1 MAYGDPGAGGD
12 LSDWGGGTSGG
23 GGPDPW
29 DPDPEDYRPR
39 ASRTP
44 TDYEAEAS
52 ASTLERF
59 VPPSPPPRDQ
69 GVGSLLGDAGQ
80 RIKDYMS
87 ENWMPNRN
95 LKNPWATALGAIT
108 EVPANILAAMFGV
121 PADFQFFSNEDLLGT
136 ATQPPGVKFGIPGI
150 VQAQLSGKGLEGIGS
165 FFGNQPLSV
174 DLGGTVKGT
183 GGSDLPT
190 QPGRFGYLGPSP
202 FGPFDLGPR
211 GKADLAPGGKADLSP
226 WERTMNQGI
235 AASKQRMLDQAARTI
250 RQQPGSPDPLNRAPI
265 ATPLPTGKQVSTTLP
280 STQMERMAGGPP
292 QERAIPSALGPITP
306 KPMSKEEYDRRM
318 AYGQSFLDDPNLLL
332 GGASGKEAWEGWMT
346 DLGKRRHPSVLGVIP
361 SLDRKNEITQVS
373 APPKTPPSELS
384 PEEFESQME
393 KAQFII
399 GHPDIPSGIKDAWER
414 WMFPMVD

>member
-1 MAYGDPGAGGD
+1 MAYGDPSAGGD

-183 GGSDLPT
+183 GGSGDV
-190 QPGRFGYLGPSP
+190 GPSP
-202 FGPFDLGPR
+202 FGPFDLGSRGKADLGPR
-211 GKADLAPGGKADLSP
+211 GKADLAP

-235 AASKQRMLDQAARTI
+235 AASKQRMLDQAARTMQ
-250 RQQPGSPDPLNRAPI
+250 QQPGSPDPLNRATI
-265 ATPLPTGKQVSTTLP
+265 ATPLPTGSQVSKPQYSPYRWPNMPPMMPIDDLRRWSQGTEDEQAALRKQYEDKPWSPFQVDTRQPDYITSPTRPSGVLPTGSQVSTEVP
-280 STQMERMAGGPP
+280 FMRGS
-292 QERAIPSALGPITP
+292 S
-306 KPMSKEEYDRRM
+306 
-318 AYGQSFLDDPNLLL
+318 
-332 GGASGKEAWEGWMT
+332 
-346 DLGKRRHPSVLGVIP
+346 
-361 SLDRKNEITQVS
+361 QVS
-373 APPKTPPSELS
+373 TPQLEDRTYVAGWGYMTRDDMMRFNHGT
-384 PEEFESQME
+384 PEE
-393 KAQFII
+393 KARIRAKYQ
-399 GHPDIPSGIKDAWER
+399 R
-414 WMFPMVD
+414 

>member
-121 PADFQFFSNEDLLGT
+121 PADFQFFSNEDLLGNPT
-136 ATQPPGVKFGIPGI
+136 TPQPMGVRFGIPGI
-150 VQAQLSGKGLEGIGS
+150 AQAQLSGKGLEGVGS

-183 GGSDLPT
+183 GGSGDV
-190 QPGRFGYLGPSP
+190 GPSP

-250 RQQPGSPDPLNRAPI
+250 RQQPGSPDPLNRATI
-265 ATPLPTGKQVSTTLP
+265 ATPLPTGSQVSKPQYSPYRWPNMPPMMPIDDLRRWSQGTEDEQAALRKQYEDKPWSPFQVDTRQPDYITSPTRPSGVLP
-280 STQMERMAGGPP
+280 TGSTV
-292 QERAIPSALGPITP
+292 ST
-306 KPMSKEEYDRRM
+306 
-318 AYGQSFLDDPNLLL
+318 GQPAWVNEGNLDDFIRNYNLHNAGLENMTTEEISRWRDPNT
-332 GGASGKEAWEGWMT
+332 SQAW
-346 DLGKRRHPSVLGVIP
+346 
-361 SLDRKNEITQVS
+361 
-373 APPKTPPSELS
+373 
-384 PEEFESQME
+384 
-393 KAQFII
+393 
-399 GHPDIPSGIKDAWER
+399 KDSIRAKYQR
-414 WMFPMVD
+414 